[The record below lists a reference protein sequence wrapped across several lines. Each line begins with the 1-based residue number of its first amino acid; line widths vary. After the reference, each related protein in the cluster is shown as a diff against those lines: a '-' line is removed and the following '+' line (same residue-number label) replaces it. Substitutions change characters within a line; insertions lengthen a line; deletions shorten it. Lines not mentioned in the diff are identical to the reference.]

1 MCSSA
6 RVLQSPTSVT
16 GGKVLV
22 HLGNFPQYKGNRGLT
37 QDVYGHPQF
46 RGHNS
51 SPLKGSNPLL
61 TVASVRYSTGLL
73 TGAAVVPS
81 VQNIFILLYHT
92 LERATMKAYGE
103 GRNLTPAIQ
112 KTLNRSSPRLVQ
124 VIKSGCLPMCKILS
138 KSVRGF
144 RFCACLI
151 LHPSGQSYSAIW
163 GDT

>member
-1 MCSSA
+1 M
-6 RVLQSPTSVT
+6 
-16 GGKVLV
+16 
-22 HLGNFPQYKGNRGLT
+22 
-37 QDVYGHPQF
+37 
-46 RGHNS
+46 GHNS
-51 SPLKGSNPLL
+51 SPRKGSNPLL

-112 KTLNRSSPRLVQ
+112 KTLNRSSPKLVQ
-124 VIKSGCLPMCKILS
+124 VIKSGCLPICKILS

-144 RFCACLI
+144 RFLRMRDFAPLGAKLLGYLGGGYLTMATAETRAPI
-151 LHPSGQSYSAIW
+151 LTQKTRFRARKGLFGVAKPASKTYN
-163 GDT
+163 DY